1 MKRVDLTRN
10 FLSISFIWLQRR
22 RQQLSFA
29 IFIFLSFNLAIVPL
43 VYAATDDTLSRPSTW
58 AIGILGA
65 VTLALVIY
73 LFVVVFQP
81 ERF

>member
-1 MKRVDLTRN
+1 MKQVDLPRN
-10 FLSISFIWLQRR
+10 FISIYFIWLQRR
-22 RQQLSFA
+22 KQQILLA
-29 IFIFLSFNLAIVPL
+29 ICIFLSFNVVIVPL
-43 VYAATDDTLSRPSTW
+43 VYAATDGTLSRPSTW

>member
-1 MKRVDLTRN
+1 MKRVYLPRN

-22 RQQLSFA
+22 RQKLLLA
-29 IFIFLSFNLAIVPL
+29 IFIFLSFNAVISPL
-43 VYAATDDTLSRPSTW
+43 VYAATDGTLSRPSTW